1 MQNLL
6 EQPIHTLVASL
17 EARGLPL
24 EVVSVSQAPGEAITV
39 VVARGEAGI
48 VLQRF
53 AGGLGLPELQGQ
65 LALPLAVGKG
75 A

>member
-1 MQNLL
+1 MQHLL
-6 EQPIHTLVASL
+6 EQPIHALVAAL

-48 VLQRF
+48 ALQRF
-53 AGGLGLPELQGQ
+53 AGGLGLPALQGQ